1 MNASICDIIK
11 ITSYTVIIMKFVLEE
26 RMMPT
31 TIIKQTDKH
40 KIIILESMAPQD
52 GAKV

>member
-1 MNASICDIIK
+1 MNASICGNVK

-26 RMMPT
+26 IMMPT
-31 TIIKQTDKH
+31 TIIKQIDIH
-40 KIIILESMAPQD
+40 KIKKLESMAPQD